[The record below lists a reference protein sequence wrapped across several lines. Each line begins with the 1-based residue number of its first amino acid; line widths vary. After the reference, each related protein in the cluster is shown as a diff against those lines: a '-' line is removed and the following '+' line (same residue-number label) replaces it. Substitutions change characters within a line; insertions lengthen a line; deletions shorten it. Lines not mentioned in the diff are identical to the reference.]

1 MRRVAPWILSKS
13 LPDALEQ
20 ITTLRARVKNAST
33 YDGVPLTTQT
43 RATFMA
49 MLDETELEEVANAR
63 EREEER
69 LGRAKHVAEGA
80 IKQRSAALT
89 EIATAIDWLSDGIS
103 KVLTNDAAAIDAARE
118 AGVEVPNIKA
128 ELQKLAEAG
137 ANALK
142 PLTLIAEPP

>member
-1 MRRVAPWILSKS
+1 MGPMLRSSRLDVPTRCSLLETSRGNSCGNGSWRRSKNYSGRNWPRTSSGIEPWAVEEGDMRRVAPWILSKS

-69 LGRAKHVAEGA
+69 LGR
-80 IKQRSAALT
+80 
-89 EIATAIDWLSDGIS
+89 
-103 KVLTNDAAAIDAARE
+103 
-118 AGVEVPNIKA
+118 
-128 ELQKLAEAG
+128 
-137 ANALK
+137 
-142 PLTLIAEPP
+142 